1 MSGTHYDVVI
11 SGAGMVGATLACL
24 LAKSAKRIAV
34 LEVMPPPVFK
44 PSDDFE
50 LRVSALSRFSQR
62 VLEQSGAWEGV
73 INRRAVAYEDMVV
86 WDATG
91 SGEIRFSAAEL
102 GEPEL
107 GHIVEN
113 KIIQLALLEA
123 MEAQSSIDL
132 FCPARVQS
140 FVHDGAQTVVT
151 LDDGRE
157 LTAEL
162 LVGADG
168 ARSAVRELAGIG
180 WQHEDYAQKGLV
192 CVVRTELPHQAT
204 AWQRFM
210 PSGPLAFLPLSDP
223 HYSSIVW
230 TLPADRADVL
240 VKQDDTQ
247 FKAALSGALGNRLGA
262 IEVLGARG
270 AFPLAGSHAEH
281 YVQEGIALIGDAAH
295 TIHPLAGQ
303 GVNLGIKDAAELAQQ
318 LIAAKG
324 HLGSMKTLRRYER
337 ARKGDNHLTQ
347 KTMEGFRLLFGN
359 NSQPLQL
366 IRNSGLSIAN
376 HLPLLKNTLARQAM
390 GI

>member
-1 MSGTHYDVVI
+1 MHYDVVI

-24 LAKSAKRIAV
+24 LAKAGKQVAV
-34 LEVMPPPVFK
+34 LEACPPPMFNAE
-44 PSDDFE
+44 DDFE

-62 VLEQSGAWEGV
+62 ILEKSGAWGGV
-73 INRRAVAYEDMVV
+73 IKRRATAYEDMVV

-91 SGEIRFSAAEL
+91 TGEIHFSAAEL

-113 KIIQLALLEA
+113 KVIQLALLEA
-123 MEAQSSIDL
+123 MNKEPSIDL
-132 FCPARVQS
+132 FCPSKIHS
-140 FVHDGAQTVVT
+140 FERNAAQVSVI

-168 ARSAVRELAGIG
+168 ARSAVRELAGID
-180 WQHEDYAQKGLV
+180 WQQEDYAQKGLV
-192 CVVRTELPHQAT
+192 CVVRTQLPHQET

-223 HYSSIVW
+223 HCSSIVW

-240 VKQDDTQ
+240 LSQDKTQ
-247 FKAALSGALGNRLGA
+247 FKMALADALGFRLGE
-262 IEVLGARG
+262 IEAAGPRG
-270 AFPLAGSHAEH
+270 AFPLVGSHATH
-281 YVQEGIALIGDAAH
+281 YVQEGVALIGDAAH

-303 GVNLGIKDAAELAQQ
+303 GVNLGIKDAAELSDQ

-324 HLGSMKTLRRYER
+324 GNLGGMRTLRCYER

-347 KTMEGFRLLFGN
+347 KSMEGFRLLFGN
-359 NSQPLQL
+359 TSQPLRL
-366 IRNSGLSIAN
+366 VRNSGLSLADN
-376 HLPLLKNTLARQAM
+376 LPLIKNILAHQAM
-390 GI
+390 GV